1 MELYRTAV
9 YQRSLKRLGASA
21 TDIDAL
27 ETHVVSSPNAGD
39 VVPGLKGIRKIRFA
53 MAGKGK
59 GGGGRALYFVVR
71 ASAIY
76 TLVAY
81 SKSDQSD
88 LTPEQRKIFLAML
101 KDLEA

>member
-9 YQRSLKRLGASA
+9 YQRSLKRLAASA
-21 TDIDAL
+21 VEIEAL
-27 ETHVVSSPNAGD
+27 ETRVVSSPDAGD

-59 GGGGRALYFVVR
+59 SGGGRALYFVVR

-76 TLVAY
+76 MLVAY

-88 LTPEQRKIFLAML
+88 LTPAQKKIFLAML
-101 KDLEA
+101 KDLEV